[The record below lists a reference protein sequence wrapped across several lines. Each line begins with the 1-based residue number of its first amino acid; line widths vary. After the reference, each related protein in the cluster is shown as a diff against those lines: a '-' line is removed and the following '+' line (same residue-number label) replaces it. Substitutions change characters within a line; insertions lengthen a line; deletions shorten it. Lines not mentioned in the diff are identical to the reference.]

1 VVANEK
7 RKGLLPRCWSWRN
20 HGLTKQIIKVYMA
33 YIKLVPTMT
42 KYRETKVECKKNVL
56 WGLSLFFDWI
66 EIKAKGFIT

>member
-1 VVANEK
+1 
-7 RKGLLPRCWSWRN
+7 
-20 HGLTKQIIKVYMA
+20 MA